1 MAEFNIIGSSPLR
14 DDGPGKV
21 SGRTEY
27 IADMEI
33 SGCWVGGIVRAET
46 ARGKLKG
53 VKKSSSFDW
62 SKVTVVTH
70 EDIPG
75 ENYISMVRNDY
86 PALAEEEIN
95 YRSQAI
101 ALVAAPDAKLLKEAM
116 ASMEPEIEPLK
127 PVLSMEEAL
136 EGKEIIW
143 GSDNIIDEYF
153 NSSGDIEKGF
163 AEADVIVEGNWATG
177 LHEQLYLET
186 QGMAALMREDGAVEI
201 TGSLQCPFYVH
212 GAIQKVMGLPP
223 EKVIIKQAA
232 TGGGFGGKEDYPSIL
247 GAYAALLALKSGHP
261 VRIVFDREEDLL
273 VTPKRHP
280 SKSHYRMGL
289 RKDGKITALDADIL
303 LDSGAYTT
311 LSRVVLQRSQLHAC
325 GIYFVPNVRI
335 RSRAVAT
342 NTPPNGAYRGF
353 GAPQSIFAMERQMD
367 LAAKELGMDP
377 LEIRLK
383 NALRTGDRFPYGQM
397 LKEKNNAVA
406 VLEKAAEMSDYRAKR
421 HLYASQPGG
430 RYKKGIGIAAALHG
444 GGFTG
449 AGEDNMGTTARVCFD
464 GSRFCLYVSSTE
476 MGQGSS
482 TILRMVAAEELG
494 VGIEEVLY
502 MTPDTSK
509 TPNTGPTVASRTTMY
524 ASKAVRDACAN
535 IKIKLDEWRPLKGL
549 PEGMPTLSLAGEY
562 FREYS
567 KLDEFGYN
575 IFDDESGWNEEKFEG
590 DAYRGYAWIANV
602 IEVEVDMDTY
612 EVSAE
617 KVYVAAEVGRAIN
630 PMQLTGQLTGGL
642 LQAIGWSHL
651 EDMRIDEKGRY
662 TASHMNAYLV
672 PTTLDTPEWEIELLE
687 DPCAQGCF
695 GAKGIGELPM
705 NAAAPAVVSA
715 VDSAAGVFCDSIP
728 CTGEKLFRLV
738 LKEENKAAEGGN

>member
-1 MAEFNIIGSSPLR
+1 MAEFNIIGRSPLR

-27 IADMEI
+27 IADIEI
-33 SGCWVGGIVRAET
+33 PGCWVGGIVRSQT
-46 ARGKLKG
+46 ARGRLKG
-53 VKKSSSFDW
+53 IKRSPSFDW

-86 PALAEEEIN
+86 PALAVEEIN
-95 YRSQAI
+95 YWSQAI

-116 ASMEPEIEPLK
+116 ASLEPEIEPMK
-127 PVLSMEEAL
+127 PVLTMEEAL

-143 GSDNIIDEYF
+143 GSDNILDEYF
-153 NSSGDIEKGF
+153 NGSGDVEKGF
-163 AEADVIVEGNWATG
+163 AEADVIVEGDWATG
-177 LHEQLYLET
+177 FHEQLYLET
-186 QGMAALMREDGAVEI
+186 QGMAAVMREDGAVEI

-212 GAIQKVMGLPP
+212 GAVQKVMGLPP
-223 EKVIIKQAA
+223 EKVVIKQAA

-247 GAYAALLALKSGHP
+247 GSYVALLALKSGHP
-261 VRIVFDREEDLL
+261 VRIVLDREEDLL

-289 RKDGKITALDADIL
+289 KRDGKITALDAEIL

-335 RSRAVAT
+335 RSRAIAT

-377 LEIRLK
+377 LDIRLK
-383 NALRTGDRFPYGQM
+383 NALRTGDRFPYGQI
-397 LKEKNNAVA
+397 LKEKNNAA
-406 VLEKAAEMSDYRAKR
+406 EVLEKAAKMSGYRAKR
-421 HLYASQPGG
+421 ELFASQPEG
-430 RYKKGIGIAAALHG
+430 RIKKGIGIAAALHG

-449 AGEDNMGTTARVCFD
+449 AGEDKMGTTARVCFN
-464 GSRFCLYVSSTE
+464 GSKFSIYVSSTE
-476 MGQGSS
+476 IGQGAS

-494 VGIEEVLY
+494 IDIEDVIY

-509 TPNTGPTVASRTTMY
+509 SPNTGPTVASRTTMY
-524 ASKAVRDACAN
+524 ASKAVKNACAS
-535 IKIKLDEWRPLKGL
+535 IKIKLTEWRSVKGL
-549 PEGMPTLSLAGEY
+549 PEDMPATSLALAY
-562 FREYS
+562 FAETP

-575 IFDDESGWNEEKFEG
+575 IFDDESEWDEEKFEG

-602 IEVEVDMDTY
+602 IEVEVDTDTY
-612 EVSAE
+612 EVST
-617 KVYVAAEVGRAIN
+617 KRVYAAAEVGRAIN
-630 PMQLTGQLTGGL
+630 PMQLRGQITGGL

-662 TASHMNAYLV
+662 TTSHMNAYPV

-687 DPCAQGCF
+687 DPCSQGCF
-695 GAKGIGELPM
+695 GAKGVGELPM
-705 NAAAPAVVSA
+705 NAAGPAITAAIDSA
-715 VDSAAGVFCDSIP
+715 VGVFCDSIP
-728 CTGEKLFRLV
+728 CTGEKLFRLI
-738 LKEENKAAEGGN
+738 LQEENKTAEGGI

>member
-27 IADMEI
+27 IADIEMP
-33 SGCWVGGIVRAET
+33 GCWVGGIVRSGT
-46 ARGKLKG
+46 ARGRLKG
-53 VKKSSSFDW
+53 IKKSASFDW

-95 YRSQAI
+95 YMSQAI

-116 ASMEPEIEPLK
+116 ASLEPEVEPLK
-127 PVLSMEEAL
+127 PVLTMEEAL

-153 NSSGDIEKGF
+153 NGAGDIEKGF
-163 AEADVIVEGNWATG
+163 AEADIIVEGDWATG
-177 LHEQLYLET
+177 FHEQLYLET
-186 QGMAALMREDGAVEI
+186 QGMAAVMREDGAVEI

-289 RKDGKITALDADIL
+289 KNDGKITALDADIL

-325 GIYFVPNVRI
+325 GIYYVPNVRI

-353 GAPQSIFAMERQMD
+353 GAPQAIFAMERQMD

-377 LEIRLK
+377 LDIRLK
-383 NALRTGDRFPYGQM
+383 NALRTGDSFPYGQV

-421 HLYASQPGG
+421 QLYASQPGG

-449 AGEDNMGTTARVCFD
+449 AGEDKMGTTARVCFD
-464 GSRFCLYVSSTE
+464 GRRFCLYVSSTE
-476 MGQGSS
+476 IGQGSS

-509 TPNTGPTVASRTTMY
+509 SPNTGPTVASRTTMY

-535 IKIKLDEWRPLKGL
+535 IKRKLAEWRPLKGL
-549 PEGMPTLSLAGEY
+549 PEGMPTLSLAAEY
-562 FREYS
+562 FKEYS

-575 IFDDESGWNEEKFEG
+575 IFDDDSCWNEEKFEG

-602 IEVEVDMDTY
+602 IEVEVDTDTY

-617 KVYVAAEVGRAIN
+617 KVCVAAEVGRAIN
-630 PMQLTGQLTGGL
+630 PMQLRGQITGGL

-651 EDMRIDEKGRY
+651 EDMRVDEKGRY

-705 NAAAPAVVSA
+705 NAAGPAFVSA
-715 VDSAAGVFCDSIP
+715 VDNAAGVFCDSIP

-738 LKEENKAAEGGN
+738 LNEEKKTAEGGN

>member
-1 MAEFNIIGSSPLR
+1 MGEFNIIGSSPLR

-21 SGRTEY
+21 TGRTEY
-27 IADMEI
+27 IADI
-33 SGCWVGGIVRAET
+33 DIPGSWVGGIVRSKV
-46 ARGKLKG
+46 ARGRLKG
-53 VKKSSSFDW
+53 IKKSASFDW

-75 ENYISMVRNDY
+75 ENYISMVRTDY
-86 PALAEEEIN
+86 PALAEGEVN
-95 YRSQAI
+95 YYSQAA
-101 ALVAAPDAKLLKEAM
+101 ALVAAPDAMLLKEALGSIE
-116 ASMEPEIEPLK
+116 AEIEPLK
-127 PVLSMEEAL
+127 PVLTVEDAL
-136 EGKEIIW
+136 EGKDIIW
-143 GSDNIIDEYF
+143 GKDNIIDEYRTE
-153 NSSGDIEKGF
+153 SGDLEKGF
-163 AEADVIVEGNWATG
+163 ADADIIVEGDWATG
-177 LHEQLYLET
+177 FHEQLYLEP
-186 QGMAALMREDGAVEI
+186 QGMAAFMREDGAVEI
-201 TGSLQCPFYVH
+201 IGSLQCPFYVH

-223 EKVIIKQAA
+223 EKVIIRQAA

-247 GAYAALLALKSGHP
+247 GSYAALLALRSGHP
-261 VRIVFDREEDLL
+261 VRMIFDREEDLL

-280 SKSHYRMGL
+280 SKSHYRMGV
-289 RKDGKITALDADIL
+289 KMDGKITALDADII

-325 GIYFVPNVRI
+325 GIYHVPNVRI

-377 LEIRLK
+377 LDIRLK
-383 NALRTGDRFPYGQM
+383 NALRTGDRFPYGQI

-421 HLYASQPGG
+421 ELYASRPEGKI
-430 RYKKGIGIAAALHG
+430 RKGIGIAAALHG

-449 AGEDNMGTTARVCFD
+449 AGEDKMGTTARVCFD
-464 GSRFCLYVSSTE
+464 GKSFCIYVSSAE
-476 MGQGSS
+476 IGQGSS
-482 TILRMVAAEELG
+482 TVMRMVAAEELG
-494 VGIEEVLY
+494 ADMADVAY
-502 MTPDTSK
+502 MMPDTSK
-509 TPNTGPTVASRTTMY
+509 APNTGPTVASRTTMY

-535 IKIKLDEWRPLKGL
+535 IRKKLEEWRSGKGL
-549 PEGMPTLSLAGEY
+549 PEDRPVTALAAEY
-562 FREYS
+562 MRE
-567 KLDEFGYN
+567 KGRLDEFGYN
-575 IFDDESGWNEEKFEG
+575 IFDDDGSGWDEERFEG

-602 IEVEVDMDTY
+602 IEVEVDTDTY

-617 KVYVAAEVGRAIN
+617 KVYAAAEVGRAIN
-630 PMQLTGQLTGGL
+630 PMQLRGQLTGGL

-651 EDMRIDEKGRY
+651 EDMRIDERGRY

-705 NAAAPAVVSA
+705 NAAGPAFVSA
-715 VDSAAGVFCDSIP
+715 VDRAAGVFCDSIP
-728 CTGEKLFRLV
+728 CTGEKLFRLMCRDE
-738 LKEENKAAEGGN
+738 KKG

>member
-1 MAEFNIIGSSPLR
+1 MAEFNIIGRSLLR

-27 IADMEI
+27 IADIEMP
-33 SGCWVGGIVRAET
+33 GCWVGGVVRSWT
-46 ARGKLKG
+46 ARGMLKG
-53 VKKSSSFDW
+53 IKRSASFDW

-95 YRSQAI
+95 YLSQAI

-116 ASMEPEIEPLK
+116 ASLEPEIEPLK
-127 PVLSMEEAL
+127 PVLTMEEAL

-153 NSSGDIEKGF
+153 NGSGDVGKGF
-163 AEADVIVEGNWATG
+163 AEADVIVEGDWATG
-177 LHEQLYLET
+177 FHEQLYLET
-186 QGMAALMREDGAVEI
+186 QGMAAHMREDGAVEVI
-201 TGSLQCPFYVH
+201 GSLQCPFYVH
-212 GAIQKVMGLPP
+212 GAVQKIMGLSP
-223 EKVIIKQAA
+223 EKVIIKHAA

-247 GAYAALLALKSGHP
+247 GSYAALLAYRSGHP

-289 RKDGKITALDADIL
+289 KKDGKITALDADIL

-342 NTPPNGAYRGF
+342 NTPPNGAFRGF

-367 LAAKELGMDP
+367 LAAKELGIDP
-377 LEIRLK
+377 LDIRLK
-383 NALRTGDRFPYGQM
+383 NALRTGDRFPYGQI
-397 LKEKNNAVA
+397 LNEKNNAVK
-406 VLEKAAEMSDYRAKR
+406 VLEKAAEMSDYRTKR
-421 HLYASQPGG
+421 ELYAAQPGG
-430 RYKKGIGIAAALHG
+430 RFKKGIGIAAALHG

-449 AGEDNMGTTARVCFD
+449 AGEDEMGTTARVCFN

-476 MGQGSS
+476 IGQGSS

-494 VGIEEVLY
+494 VGIEDVLY

-509 TPNTGPTVASRTTMY
+509 SPNTGPTVASRTTMY
-524 ASKAVRDACAN
+524 ASKAVWDACAN
-535 IKIKLDEWRPLKGL
+535 IIKKLAEWRSLKGL
-549 PEGMPTLSLAGEY
+549 PEDMPTSSLAEKY
-562 FREYS
+562 FKEYS
-567 KLDEFGYN
+567 KLDELGYN
-575 IFDDESGWNEEKFEG
+575 IFDDDSRWDGEKFEG
-590 DAYRGYAWIANV
+590 DAYRGYSWIANV
-602 IEVEVDMDTY
+602 IEVEVDTDTY

-617 KVYVAAEVGRAIN
+617 KVYAAAEVGRAIN
-630 PMQLTGQLTGGL
+630 PMQLRGQLTGGL

-651 EDMRIDEKGRY
+651 EDMRVDEKGRY

-705 NAAAPAVVSA
+705 NAAGPAFVSA
-715 VDSAAGVFCDSIP
+715 VDSAAGIFCDSIP